1 MRVHG
6 DKTIRR
12 RTDVAFQSDYKK
24 YEPDLRKDFYNMCGY
39 CGKHEMVSHKGM
51 EPDHLVPVK
60 FAPDRK
66 CDYSNLVYSCFT
78 CNRKKSGKWPTEDKY
93 IPNDGQI
100 GFVDPATEEFDKHLG
115 RANSGE
121 LEYYTPVGR
130 YMYKEVFKFDIRPTI
145 VSWRA
150 SVLHQLSSE
159 LKQRINMLSEEENE
173 KYKEITYELSILQ
186 EYLFEK
192 KE

>member
-12 RTDVAFQSDYKK
+12 RTDVAFQSNYKK
-24 YEPDLRKDFYNMCGY
+24 YEPDFRIDFYNMCGY

-51 EPDHLVPVK
+51 EPDHLVPDRI
-60 FAPDRK
+60 APERK

-78 CNRKKSGKWPTEDKY
+78 CNRKKLGKWPTRDKN
-93 IPNDGQI
+93 IPNDGQV

-115 RANSGE
+115 RADSGE
-121 LEYYTPVGR
+121 LEYYTPVGL
-130 YMYKEVFKFDIRPTI
+130 YMYKEVFKFDIRPTKDI
-145 VSWRA
+145 WRA
-150 SVLHQLSSE
+150 SMLYQLSSE
-159 LKQRINMLSEEENE
+159 LQRRISMLSEEDNE
-173 KYKEITYELSILQ
+173 KYKNISVELSALQ